1 MDFWSSVM
9 KGTALRTLSWCSNV
23 RLDIQII
30 SDLVS
35 TTEVTEFN
43 MTNKC

>member
-9 KGTALRTLSWCSNV
+9 KGTALRTLSWCTNI
-23 RLDIQII
+23 RLDIQIF
-30 SDLVS
+30 SDLMG

-43 MTNKC
+43 MAKKC